1 MKFSVSALLAVAC
14 ASAASA
20 TTITVVTP
28 WASTVWNSGGVGDI
42 TWNTTS
48 TGGAALTTCSI
59 DMLGGSSTNAE
70 IVAHVT
76 ATPIDCSVGKFE
88 ITPLGDFAS
97 GQYWLR
103 IGAEPNWF
111 YSGKFQF
118 TGKGTVGA
126 VSAASADIMVV
137 MLSGNASSAAV
148 MPTAALSMA
157 SGASASLIATASGS
171 GKSAMAS
178 ASNSLNASASASGK
192 TSGSSNVQASLLA
205 ASVAA
210 VGAAV
215 AALM

>member
-1 MKFSVSALLAVAC
+1 MKFTLSALLAVAC

-28 WASTVWNSGGVGDI
+28 WASTVWNSGGVGNI
-42 TWNTTS
+42 TWTTSS
-48 TGGAALTTCSI
+48 TGGTALTTCSI

-76 ATPIDCSVGKFE
+76 ASPIDCSVGKFA
-88 ITPLGDFAS
+88 ITPLGDFAA

-118 TGKGTVGA
+118 NGKGTVGA
-126 VSAASADIMVV
+126 VSAAY
-137 MLSGNASSAAV
+137 NASSAAV
-148 MPTAALSMA
+148 MPTASISMA
-157 SGASASLIATASGS
+157 SGASASLMATASGS

-178 ASNSLNASASASGK
+178 ASASASASGK
-192 TSGSSNVQASLLA
+192 TSGSSSVQVSLVA

-210 VGAAV
+210 FGAAA

>member
-1 MKFSVSALLAVAC
+1 MKFTVSALLAVAC

-42 TWNTTS
+42 TWNTSS

-76 ATPIDCSVGKFE
+76 AAPIDCSLGKFE

-126 VSAASADIMVV
+126 VSAAW
-137 MLSGNASSAAV
+137 NASSAAV
-148 MPTAALSMA
+148 MPTASISMA
-157 SGASASLIATASGS
+157 SGASASLMATASAS

-178 ASNSLNASASASGK
+178 ASNSLNASASASASGK
-192 TSGSSNVQASLLA
+192 TSGSSNVQASLMA

-215 AALM
+215 AAL